1 MTSSRLGTTWSLA
14 AVFSTSSAGYP
25 DGVVA
30 QLDKVESARA
40 ALENA
45 VEKVSGANLAD
56 SLALVARKIPVAA
69 SVEKVAIRLR
79 DVDGEGVLHV
89 AAVEGTPSSERLA
102 LVFSTQTIA
111 HARSIFALGHRH
123 SYGQALGLR
132 WLHGE
137 WLKDG
142 SEPIGTITVGSRTE
156 RRPNESELA
165 LLASVA
171 TALSKRL
178 KPVDRRAASLDELA
192 RRVARESVL
201 TVQDAPK
208 RVRNLLRPR
217 ELVILSLYVEGLSA
231 QEIAD
236 LFVISAHTVRTH
248 IKNAYRRLG
257 VHSREEAEALIRTH
271 RVLELV

>member
-1 MTSSRLGTTWSLA
+1 M
-14 AVFSTSSAGYP
+14 STYSAGYP
-25 DGVVA
+25 DSVVVR
-30 QLDKVESARA
+30 LDQVEFARA
-40 ALENA
+40 ALEKA
-45 VEKVSGANLAD
+45 VKDVRGPDLAD
-56 SLALVARKIPVAA
+56 SLALVARNLPVAT

-79 DVDGEGVLHV
+79 DIDGERVLHV
-89 AAVEGTPSSERLA
+89 AAVEGTPSSDRLA

-111 HARSIFALGHRH
+111 QARSIFALGHRH

-156 RRPNESELA
+156 RRPNEGELA

-171 TALSKRL
+171 ASLSTRL
-178 KPVDRRAASLDELA
+178 RSVDRRAANLDELA
-192 RRVARESVL
+192 RGVARDSVL
-201 TVQDAPK
+201 TGHEAPQ
-208 RVRNLLRPR
+208 RVRELLRPR
-217 ELVILSLYVEGLSA
+217 ELVVLSLYVDGLSA

-257 VHSREEAEALIRTH
+257 VHSREEAEALIRTQ

>member
-1 MTSSRLGTTWSLA
+1 VGILK
-14 AVFSTSSAGYP
+14 AV
-25 DGVVA
+25 VV
-30 QLDKVESARA
+30 QLDTVESARA

-45 VEKVSGANLAD
+45 VADVAGPDLAD
-56 SLALVARKIPVAA
+56 SLGLVARKIPVAA

-79 DVDGEGVLHV
+79 DSDGEGALHV
-89 AAVEGTPSSERLA
+89 AAVEGMPPSDRLA

-111 HARSIFALGHRH
+111 QARSIFVLGHRH

-142 SEPIGTITVGSRTE
+142 DEPIGTITVGSRTE
-156 RRPNESELA
+156 RRPNENELA
-165 LLASVA
+165 LLGSVA
-171 TALSKRL
+171 AALSERL
-178 KPVDRRAASLDELA
+178 KPVDRRAASLEELS
-192 RRVARESVL
+192 RRVARDSVF
-201 TVQDAPK
+201 TAEEAPE
-208 RVRNLLRPR
+208 RVRQLLRPR
-217 ELVILSLYVEGLSA
+217 ELVVLNLYTDGLSA

-236 LFVISAHTVRTH
+236 LFVISMHTVRTH

-257 VHSREEAEALIRTH
+257 VHSREEAAAVIRSQ